1 MKIIKIIT
9 AMIIIVPTMMI
20 KIIIDVDSTE
30 QRNSEN
36 KPNLNSDNNN
46 NDDANN
52 NYNNKTFVFILGDI
66 IVKNLYGIFI
76 TKVINHEYIVKI
88 SMYDNVNSTI
98 RDISENIILHVG
110 INDFDETIRETLN
123 KIARPVTDLTFLLNT
138 ITNIIH
144 SSYRETTILTI
155 K

>member
-1 MKIIKIIT
+1 MIIIVLSNLSLFRMIMKIIKIIT

-110 INDFDETIRETLN
+110 INDFDSVKT
-123 KIARPVTDLTFLLNT
+123 
-138 ITNIIH
+138 
-144 SSYRETTILTI
+144 
-155 K
+155 

>member
-1 MKIIKIIT
+1 MIIIVLSNLSLFRMIMKIIKIIT

-110 INDFDETIRETLN
+110 INDFDFV
-123 KIARPVTDLTFLLNT
+123 KP
-138 ITNIIH
+138 
-144 SSYRETTILTI
+144 
-155 K
+155 

>member
-1 MKIIKIIT
+1 MIIIVLSNLSLFRMIMKIIKIIT

-36 KPNLNSDNNN
+36 KPNLNSDNNNN

-110 INDFDETIRETLN
+110 INDFDSVKT
-123 KIARPVTDLTFLLNT
+123 
-138 ITNIIH
+138 
-144 SSYRETTILTI
+144 
-155 K
+155 

>member
-1 MKIIKIIT
+1 MIIIVLSNLSLFRMIMKIIKIIT
-9 AMIIIVPTMMI
+9 AMIIIVPRMMI

-110 INDFDETIRETLN
+110 INDFDSV
-123 KIARPVTDLTFLLNT
+123 KP
-138 ITNIIH
+138 
-144 SSYRETTILTI
+144 
-155 K
+155 

>member
-1 MKIIKIIT
+1 MIIIVLSNLSLFRMIMKIIKIIT

-36 KPNLNSDNNN
+36 KPNLNSDNN

-110 INDFDETIRETLN
+110 INDFDSV
-123 KIARPVTDLTFLLNT
+123 KP
-138 ITNIIH
+138 
-144 SSYRETTILTI
+144 
-155 K
+155 

>member
-1 MKIIKIIT
+1 
-9 AMIIIVPTMMI
+9 MIIIAPTMII

-36 KPNLNSDNNN
+36 KQNLNSDNNNNN

-66 IVKNLYGIFI
+66 IVKNLYVIFI

-110 INDFDETIRETLN
+110 INDFDSVKT
-123 KIARPVTDLTFLLNT
+123 
-138 ITNIIH
+138 
-144 SSYRETTILTI
+144 
-155 K
+155 

>member
-1 MKIIKIIT
+1 MIIIVLSNLSLFRMIMKIIKIIT
-9 AMIIIVPTMMI
+9 AMIIIVPTMMT

-110 INDFDETIRETLN
+110 INDFDSV
-123 KIARPVTDLTFLLNT
+123 KP
-138 ITNIIH
+138 
-144 SSYRETTILTI
+144 
-155 K
+155 

>member
-1 MKIIKIIT
+1 
-9 AMIIIVPTMMI
+9 MIIIVPTMMI

-36 KPNLNSDNNN
+36 KPNLNSDNN

-110 INDFDETIRETLN
+110 INDFDSV
-123 KIARPVTDLTFLLNT
+123 KP
-138 ITNIIH
+138 
-144 SSYRETTILTI
+144 
-155 K
+155 

>member
-1 MKIIKIIT
+1 
-9 AMIIIVPTMMI
+9 MIIIAPTMII

-36 KPNLNSDNNN
+36 KQNLNSDNNNNNN

-66 IVKNLYGIFI
+66 IAKNLYVIFI

-110 INDFDETIRETLN
+110 INDFDSMKT
-123 KIARPVTDLTFLLNT
+123 
-138 ITNIIH
+138 
-144 SSYRETTILTI
+144 
-155 K
+155 

>member
-1 MKIIKIIT
+1 MIIIVLRNLSLFLMIMKIIKIIT
-9 AMIIIVPTMMI
+9 VMIIIAPTMII

-36 KPNLNSDNNN
+36 KQNLNSDNNNNNN

-66 IVKNLYGIFI
+66 IVKNLYVIFI

-110 INDFDETIRETLN
+110 INDFDSVKT
-123 KIARPVTDLTFLLNT
+123 
-138 ITNIIH
+138 
-144 SSYRETTILTI
+144 
-155 K
+155 

>member
-1 MKIIKIIT
+1 MIIIVLSNLSLFRMIMKIIKIIT
-9 AMIIIVPTMMI
+9 AMIIIVPTMMT

-52 NYNNKTFVFILGDI
+52 NYNNKTFVFIFGDI

-110 INDFDETIRETLN
+110 INDFDSV
-123 KIARPVTDLTFLLNT
+123 KP
-138 ITNIIH
+138 
-144 SSYRETTILTI
+144 
-155 K
+155 

>member
-1 MKIIKIIT
+1 MIIIVLSNLSLFRMIMKIIKIIT

-110 INDFDETIRETLN
+110 INDFDSV
-123 KIARPVTDLTFLLNT
+123 KP
-138 ITNIIH
+138 
-144 SSYRETTILTI
+144 
-155 K
+155 

>member
-1 MKIIKIIT
+1 
-9 AMIIIVPTMMI
+9 MII

-36 KPNLNSDNNN
+36 KQNLNSDNNN
-46 NDDANN
+46 NDNANN
-52 NYNNKTFVFILGDI
+52 NYNNKTFAFILRDI

-76 TKVINHEYIVKI
+76 TEVINHEYIVKI

-110 INDFDETIRETLN
+110 INDFDSV
-123 KIARPVTDLTFLLNT
+123 KP
-138 ITNIIH
+138 
-144 SSYRETTILTI
+144 
-155 K
+155 

>member
-1 MKIIKIIT
+1 
-9 AMIIIVPTMMI
+9 MIIIAPTMII

-36 KPNLNSDNNN
+36 KQNLNSDNNNNN

-66 IVKNLYGIFI
+66 IVKNLYVIFI

-110 INDFDETIRETLN
+110 INDFDSMKT
-123 KIARPVTDLTFLLNT
+123 
-138 ITNIIH
+138 
-144 SSYRETTILTI
+144 
-155 K
+155 

>member
-1 MKIIKIIT
+1 MIIIVLSNLSLFRMIMKIIKIIT

-46 NDDANN
+46 NDDANS

-110 INDFDETIRETLN
+110 INDFDSV
-123 KIARPVTDLTFLLNT
+123 KP
-138 ITNIIH
+138 
-144 SSYRETTILTI
+144 
-155 K
+155 